1 MILIMAIILL
11 WQEEM
16 ELTLVGLQ
24 VMVMVMVM
32 VNVMV
37 MIGAVMEDN
46 SVGMRIDGVDEDKDC
61 GKREC

>member
-1 MILIMAIILL
+1 MILIMAIIIL

-24 VMVMVMVM
+24 

-46 SVGMRIDGVDEDKDC
+46 SVGDQD
-61 GKREC
+61 

>member
-24 VMVMVMVM
+24 V
-32 VNVMV
+32 NVMV

-46 SVGMRIDGVDEDKDC
+46 SVGDED
-61 GKREC
+61 

>member
-1 MILIMAIILL
+1 MILIMAIIIL

-24 VMVMVMVM
+24 

-46 SVGMRIDGVDEDKDC
+46 SVGDED
-61 GKREC
+61 